1 MTMNE
6 RSDNLSRLHR
16 RSTTARGCPSA
27 EALGALAAGRAWPWQ
42 RRRLAAHLG
51 GCREC
56 ADDYRAL
63 LVARPGLQAALDEA
77 GAVHGPSGP
86 AIRTGGA
93 LAAAAVGAAALGIAL
108 LADAPAPQPAPEPG
122 VLFAS
127 QFEPRSGAERSA
139 GGDDRLFGSD
149 FGDEAARRDG

>member
-1 MTMNE
+1 MDE
-6 RSDNLSRLHR
+6 CSDNLSRLHR
-16 RSTTARGCPSA
+16 RSTSARSCPPA

-51 GCREC
+51 GCSDC

-77 GAVHGPSGP
+77 GAVQGPNGP

-93 LAAAAVGAAALGIAL
+93 LAVAAVGVVALGIAL
-108 LADAPAPQPAPEPG
+108 LADRPAPQPGPETG

-127 QFEPRSGAERSA
+127 QFEPRPGAGRSA
-139 GGDDRLFGSD
+139 HGDDRLFGSD
-149 FGDEAARRDG
+149 FGGDAARRDG